1 MLFEC
6 SHHLVQGY
14 IVKDVKENFPG
25 VSRAL
30 AKRVDFVV
38 ISHPMPG
45 MTTGSWVIERF
56 VYSLIDFFCVLDMYE
71 AL

>member
-14 IVKDVKENFPG
+14 SVKDVKENFPG
-25 VSRAL
+25 VSRVL

-45 MTTGSWVIERF
+45 MSTGS
-56 VYSLIDFFCVLDMYE
+56 
-71 AL
+71 